1 MMCFFKLFLVIFLYF
16 CALKLIIGTM
26 KEMQFSAVLLMT
38 LMALALVFFLP
49 RRVSENRVANRS
61 RWLMTGGLML
71 IGVQFLIQYISG
83 SRATSMEQAVMINL
97 VFFIPAAA
105 LMSLNILN
113 LERQGRIS
121 RFEWLAGISTWL
133 IALAILSYGIVG
145 GEGSRRLL
153 YSEILA
159 SFAYSV
165 MQIYYSW
172 LHLREVSRMELVLAD
187 YYDQDRS
194 GLLRWMK
201 FTIVIMS
208 FTTVL
213 VPLIIFSGGWFLAC
227 FAISLFVGIFYMWF
241 CFVRY
246 VITGAS
252 QHVEEAEQFAEQEEE
267 DVNDNTMDKV
277 DETVA
282 KWIEDGSYLKS
293 GVTKPMAA
301 AEMQLPLYMLSAWI
315 RNKGYSSYSR
325 WITELRVEEAKRT
338 IKQHPE
344 WSVEAVA
351 DHCGISRSHFQ
362 RVFHDI
368 TGETPA
374 QYSKN

>member
-1 MMCFFKLFLVIFLYF
+1 
-16 CALKLIIGTM
+16 M

-38 LMALALVFFLP
+38 LIVLAL
-49 RRVSENRVANRS
+49 
-61 RWLMTGGLML
+61 
-71 IGVQFLIQYISG
+71 
-83 SRATSMEQAVMINL
+83 
-97 VFFIPAAA
+97 
-105 LMSLNILN
+105 
-113 LERQGRIS
+113 
-121 RFEWLAGISTWL
+121 
-133 IALAILSYGIVG
+133 LSYGIVG

-252 QHVEEAEQFAEQEEE
+252 QHVEEA
-267 DVNDNTMDKV
+267 
-277 DETVA
+277 
-282 KWIEDGSYLKS
+282 
-293 GVTKPMAA
+293 
-301 AEMQLPLYMLSAWI
+301 
-315 RNKGYSSYSR
+315 
-325 WITELRVEEAKRT
+325 KRT

>member
-1 MMCFFKLFLVIFLYF
+1 
-16 CALKLIIGTM
+16 M

-38 LMALALVFFLP
+38 LMALALMVFLP
-49 RRVSENRVANRS
+49 RRVSDNRVANRS
-61 RWLMTGGLML
+61 RWLMTGGLLLMD
-71 IGVQFLIQYISG
+71 VQFLIQYVSG
-83 SRATSMEQAVMINL
+83 SRSTSMEQAVLINL

-121 RFEWLAGISTWL
+121 RFEWLAGIPTWL
-133 IALAILSYGIVG
+133 LALALLTYGILG
-145 GEGSRRLL
+145 GIDSRQLL

-159 SFAYSV
+159 SSAYSV

-201 FTIVIMS
+201 FTIVMMS
-208 FTTVL
+208 LTTVL
-213 VPLIIFSGGWFLAC
+213 VPLVIFSGGWLLAC
-227 FAISLFVGIFYMWF
+227 FALSLFVGIFYMWF

-252 QHVEEAEQFAEQEEE
+252 QHVEEAEQYAGQKDD
-267 DVNDNTMDKV
+267 DVNDNTMEKA
-277 DETVA
+277 DEAVA
-282 KWIEDGSYLKS
+282 KWVGNGSYLKS

-301 AEMQLPLYMLSAWI
+301 TEMQLPLYMLSAWI
-315 RNKGYSSYSR
+315 RNKGYASYSR
-325 WITELRVEEAKRT
+325 WITELRVEEAKHA

>member
-1 MMCFFKLFLVIFLYF
+1 
-16 CALKLIIGTM
+16 M

-38 LMALALVFFLP
+38 LMALALVLFLP

-61 RWLMTGGLML
+61 RWLMTGGHML

-121 RFEWLAGISTWL
+121 RFERLAGIPTWL
-133 IALAILSYGIVG
+133 IALALLSYGIVG

-187 YYDQDRS
+187 YYDQDRC
-194 GLLRWMK
+194 GLLGWMK
-201 FTIVIMS
+201 FTIVIM
-208 FTTVL
+208 
-213 VPLIIFSGGWFLAC
+213 
-227 FAISLFVGIFYMWF
+227 
-241 CFVRY
+241 
-246 VITGAS
+246 
-252 QHVEEAEQFAEQEEE
+252 
-267 DVNDNTMDKV
+267 
-277 DETVA
+277 
-282 KWIEDGSYLKS
+282 
-293 GVTKPMAA
+293 
-301 AEMQLPLYMLSAWI
+301 
-315 RNKGYSSYSR
+315 YSR
-325 WITELRVEEAKRT
+325 QCWCRLSSSA
-338 IKQHPE
+338 
-344 WSVEAVA
+344 A
-351 DHCGISRSHFQ
+351 DGFSLASRF
-362 RVFHDI
+362 RFL
-368 TGETPA
+368 
-374 QYSKN
+374 